1 MYDYKLF
8 EQQQHA
14 LGLTNRDIAVS
25 TGLTESTVSR
35 LIHGKTKDP
44 GFDEVCLLCDLM
56 DIPLDR
62 VAGRAYLPVQDE
74 NISSSFSDLDGARL
88 LDSARRF
95 MLQEYVHLAQAN
107 ARSDGAVKS
116 YRNLIAVVLTVSL
129 LLNMLFLCFV
139 VIDALRPGIGWFR

>member
-1 MYDYKLF
+1 M
-8 EQQQHA
+8 
-14 LGLTNRDIAVS
+14 
-25 TGLTESTVSR
+25 
-35 LIHGKTKDP
+35 
-44 GFDEVCLLCDLM
+44 CDLM

-62 VAGRAYLPVQDE
+62 VAGRAYLSVQDE
-74 NISSSFSDLDGARL
+74 NISSSFSDFDGARL

-139 VIDALRPGIGWFR
+139 VIDALRPSIGWFR